1 MIHQHRVFIDSS
13 FWIAYRNEKQTH
25 YSRAREL
32 LVELFQQRAQFLATP
47 FVFAEVHATFAR
59 SGKIREQ
66 IIRDFWENRL
76 LHLAE
81 ISHQDHHEAI
91 KLLRQHED
99 KTYPF
104 CDAVSFVLMRRLKV
118 RRVAAF
124 DDHFRQFGEFDVLS

>member
-1 MIHQHRVFIDSS
+1 MIHRERVFIDSS

-25 YSRAREL
+25 HPRARAL
-32 LVELFQQRAQFLATP
+32 LAELFQQRAQFLATP

-59 SGKIREQ
+59 SPRIREQ

-76 LHLAE
+76 MHLVE
-81 ISHQDHHEAI
+81 ISNQDHHEAI
-91 KLLRQHED
+91 KLLRQYED

-104 CDAVSFVLMRRLKV
+104 CDAVSFVVMRRLGA

-124 DDHFRQFGEFDVLS
+124 DDHFSQFGEFDVLS